1 MYSTDCCCNRAAA
14 EAGCRPLNFR
24 LPARVWAPLFVLPP
38 PPQQL
43 CCWHGRRLSRGAAC
57 RSSGVAAPGSF
68 GVCVCVCVCVCVRAG
83 EVARARVRVRIATTS
98 YSQFAGLLQAN
109 LRQRSGMTAAAQ
121 RHDDSCVRKQQHG
134 ATAATPFRSEGD
146 ANIDAI

>member
-1 MYSTDCCCNRAAA
+1 MPQFGRGGS
-14 EAGCRPLNFR
+14 R
-24 LPARVWAPLFVLPP
+24 LVR
-38 PPQQL
+38 
-43 CCWHGRRLSRGAAC
+43 
-57 RSSGVAAPGSF
+57 
-68 GVCVCVCVCVCVRAG
+68 CVCVCVCVCVRAG